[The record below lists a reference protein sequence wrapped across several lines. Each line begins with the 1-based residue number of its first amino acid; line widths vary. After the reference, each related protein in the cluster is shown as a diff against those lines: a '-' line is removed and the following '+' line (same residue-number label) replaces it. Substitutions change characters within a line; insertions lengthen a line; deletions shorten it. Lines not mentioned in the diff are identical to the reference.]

1 MVLSSYISLTLDLFT
16 WICSCSTFLMEKEII
31 TQLAEFSL
39 QDEENIPISFEEC
52 DIWEGIEECK
62 RSCYGRFYANKEI
75 NFKGLRWAMTKAWKS
90 EKIQISKLHDQ
101 ILHIFFPT
109 KEEANR
115 IVDQGPWCFDKD
127 LLIVKPWRYG
137 EAIKVEDFYHTP
149 FWIHIKGLPLECYTQ
164 DMVQK
169 IGKNF
174 SGCSVIQI
182 RENLDNGGRFFC
194 MRATV
199 NILKPQGI
207 P

>member
-1 MVLSSYISLTLDLFT
+1 
-16 WICSCSTFLMEKEII
+16 
-31 TQLAEFSL
+31 
-39 QDEENIPISFEEC
+39 
-52 DIWEGIEECK
+52 
-62 RSCYGRFYANKEI
+62 
-75 NFKGLRWAMTKAWKS
+75 MTKAWKS

-182 RENLDNGGRFFC
+182 RENLDNGGRSFC
-194 MRATV
+194 MRATF
-199 NILKPQGI
+199 NILKPLRRTIVLRGPDDEHIYALLRYEKLPIMYFNCSIIGHIAKKCTVMEMGQGDAQI
-207 P
+207 FQYGIWLNAKFSRTTIL